1 MNQILMST
9 EFIGFGQDLSLGTR
23 GNKYGVSLTQGGY
36 KYNGT
41 PQGDLDFECAT
52 SPNFNSYDDAFA
64 FYSACLREFGRG
76 DYNLS
81 DRLAIVAK
89 GELI

>member
-9 EFIGFGQDLSLGTR
+9 EFVGFGQDLYLVTW
-23 GNKYGVSLTQGGY
+23 GNKYGVSLTQGGCKY
-36 KYNGT
+36 KGT
-41 PQGDLDFECAT
+41 THEDLDFECAG